1 METVCTFSITPLDR
15 ALLPQVQTLL
25 AKRVELDSRRRLPKL
40 WDLTDR
46 LNRAE
51 RAPQAVQV
59 RRRRRRSILGVL
71 CWALGLFLLLPG
83 LMEPQSLLVPLLTGA
98 AAYGAGIAALWRH
111 RRTLLGILSLLQGA
125 LLTFAG
131 TNSETLGRF
140 LFLGIFGLV
149 LGLAA
154 LIYRPRE
161 DRTPFYSEA
170 DALLKRQESLQSP
183 EHWQVSFTPSSL
195 LLLSTGPE
203 QEPERQE
210 IPLSSLSWILETAD
224 LLAPI
229 FENSILLLQKKDLL
243 SGSLEEL
250 RTLLTERSVFVQAET
265 N

>member
-1 METVCTFSITPLDR
+1 MYRHHTHLIFSAFDITIGKQCHMSQIMLQCGFFSAR
-15 ALLPQVQTLL
+15 GFVFINRLLQFCQIV
-25 AKRVELDSRRRLPKL
+25 
-40 WDLTDR
+40 
-46 LNRAE
+46 
-51 RAPQAVQV
+51 
-59 RRRRRRSILGVL
+59 
-71 CWALGLFLLLPG
+71 
-83 LMEPQSLLVPLLTGA
+83 QSLLVPLLTGA

-111 RRTLLGILSLLQGA
+111 RRTMLGILSLLQGA

-131 TNSETLGRF
+131 ANSDTLSRF

-161 DRTPFYSEA
+161 DRTPFYPEA

-250 RTLLTERSVFVQAET
+250 RTLLTERSVFVRAET

>member
-83 LMEPQSLLVPLLTGA
+83 LVEPQSLLVPLLTGA

-131 TNSETLGRF
+131 ANSETLGRF
-140 LFLGIFGLV
+140 LFLGTFGLF
-149 LGLAA
+149 LGLAP

-161 DRTPFYSEA
+161 DPTPFFS
-170 DALLKRQESLQSP
+170 
-183 EHWQVSFTPSSL
+183 
-195 LLLSTGPE
+195 
-203 QEPERQE
+203 
-210 IPLSSLSWILETAD
+210 
-224 LLAPI
+224 
-229 FENSILLLQKKDLL
+229 
-243 SGSLEEL
+243 
-250 RTLLTERSVFVQAET
+250 
-265 N
+265 

>member
-15 ALLPQVQTLL
+15 AMLPQVQTLL

-71 CWALGLFLLLPG
+71 YWALGLFLLLPG
-83 LMEPQSLLVPLLTGA
+83 LVEPQSLLVPLLTGA
-98 AAYGAGIAALWRH
+98 AAYGAGVAALWRH

-161 DRTPFYSEA
+161 DRTPFYPEA

-203 QEPERQE
+203 QAPERQE
-210 IPLSSLSWILETAD
+210 ISLSSLSWILETAD